1 MSPAE
6 LAMDAYLVGA
16 TAFATVSTAIFI
28 ALYSTLRWEASP
40 IGRAV
45 MSLAL
50 GVLLMELIAIVKR
63 VDELVVGID
72 IPWLSPAISTGWL
85 VIGIVTMWHS
95 WYLWRARRNQGDE
108 PPSGPC
114 AG

>member
-16 TAFATVSTAIFI
+16 TAFATVSTAFFI

-40 IGRAV
+40 IGWAV

-50 GVLLMELIAIVKR
+50 GVLVMELIVIAKR
-63 VDELVVGID
+63 IDELVVSIE
-72 IPWLSPAISTGWL
+72 ITWLSPAISAGWL
-85 VIGIVTMWHS
+85 VIGVVTMWHS
-95 WYLWRARRNQGDE
+95 WYLWRSRRDRNGE
-108 PPSGPC
+108 R
-114 AG
+114 

>member
-6 LAMDAYLVGA
+6 LAMGACLVGA

-50 GVLLMELIAIVKR
+50 VILFMELIAIAKR
-63 VDELVVGID
+63 VDELVVGVD
-72 IPWLSPAISTGWL
+72 IPWLSLAISTGWL
-85 VIGIVTMWHS
+85 TIGVVTMPHS
-95 WYLWRARRNQGDE
+95 WYLWRARRDQDGDR
-108 PPSGPC
+108 
-114 AG
+114 